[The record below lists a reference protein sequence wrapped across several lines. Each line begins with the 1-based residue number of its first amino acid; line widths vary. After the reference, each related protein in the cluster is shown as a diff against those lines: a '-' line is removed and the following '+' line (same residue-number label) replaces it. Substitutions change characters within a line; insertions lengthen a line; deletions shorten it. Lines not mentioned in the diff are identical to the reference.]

1 MRLRNRILTG
11 ACFLLCSQ
19 WAWAQHP
26 QTPAERAKI
35 DQDNARHF
43 GDDPDDGGPLA
54 KNLSARLKPQDIEAA
69 VRMVG
74 DWELSRSQQYFNN
87 EWTWSTLY
95 IGFLAASQTT
105 SDPKYHDAV
114 AAYAEKMGWRLA
126 SHLPNADNQSIGQA
140 YLDLYLEKPD
150 PAKIGPARDE
160 LDAVMAAPE
169 DPKRIP
175 WWWCDALF
183 MAPPLWV
190 RMTKATGD
198 QKYLNYMKAQYART
212 SALLFDDNEHLYS
225 RDATYLNKTEPN
237 GKKMFWSRGNGW
249 VMAGLVRVLEVLPAS
264 DPARTRYVTQFM
276 EMAARIAALQGKDG
290 LWRAGLLDPDYYGEP
305 ENSGSAFFTYAL
317 AWGVNE
323 GILDAKIYRPVIEKA
338 WKGLLS
344 HIYADGRLGCIQQT
358 GADPQFYKP
367 TASYNYG
374 IGAFLLAGSEVD
386 RLAKT
391 RRK

>member
-1 MRLRNRILTG
+1 MRLRNRIVAG
-11 ACFLLCSQ
+11 ACFLLCTQ
-19 WAWAQHP
+19 CAWAQRT
-26 QTPAERAKI
+26 QTPTEQARI
-35 DQDNARHF
+35 DQDNAHHF

-54 KNLSARLKPQDIEAA
+54 KNLSARLKPQDVEAA
-69 VRMVG
+69 VRKVG

-95 IGFLAASQTT
+95 IGFLAASETT
-105 SDPKYHDAV
+105 GDPKYHDAV
-114 AAYAEKMGWRLA
+114 AAYAVKMGWKLR
-126 SHLPNADNQSIGQA
+126 SHLPNADDQSIGQA

-160 LDAVMAAPE
+160 LDAVIVAPE

-190 RMTKATGD
+190 RMTRATGD
-198 QKYLNYMKAQYART
+198 RKYLDYMKAQYART
-212 SALLFDDNEHLYS
+212 SALLWDDNEHLYS
-225 RDATYLNKTEPN
+225 RDVTYLDKREPN

-264 DPARTRYVTQFM
+264 DPSRTTYVTQFM
-276 EMAARIAALQGKDG
+276 EMAARVAGLQGKDG

-317 AWGVNE
+317 AWGVNA
-323 GILDAKIYRPVIEKA
+323 GILDAKTYRPVVEKA

-358 GADPQFYKP
+358 GADPQFFKP

-391 RRK
+391 SHK

>member
-1 MRLRNRILTG
+1 MSRASFFCYGVSVAI
-11 ACFLLCSQ
+11 
-19 WAWAQHP
+19 AQHT
-26 QTPAERAKI
+26 QTPAQQARI
-35 DQDNARHF
+35 DQDNARHY
-43 GDDPDDGGPLA
+43 GDDPDDGGPPA
-54 KNLSARLKPQDIEAA
+54 KNLSARLKPNDVEAA
-69 VRMVG
+69 VRKVG
-74 DWELSRSQQYFNN
+74 DWELTRSQQYFGN

-95 IGFLAASQTT
+95 IGFLAASDTT
-105 SDPKYHDAV
+105 GDPKYRDAV
-114 AAYAEKMGWRLA
+114 AAYADKMGWRLR
-126 SHLPNADNQSIGQA
+126 SHLPNADDASIGQA
-140 YLDLYLEKPD
+140 YLDLYFLKPD
-150 PAKIGPARDE
+150 PAKIGPTRDE
-160 LDAVMAAPE
+160 LDAVIAAPE

-198 QKYLNYMKAQYART
+198 EKYLNYMKSQYART
-212 SALLFDDNEHLYS
+212 SALLFDPDEHLYA
-225 RDATYLNKTEPN
+225 RDATYLGKTELN

-249 VMAGLVRVLEVLPAS
+249 VMAGLVRMLEVLPAS
-264 DPARTRYVTQFM
+264 DPMRTAYVTQFM
-276 EMAARIAALQGKDG
+276 QMAARVASLQGKDG
-290 LWRAGLLDPDYYGEP
+290 LWRAGLLDAEYYGLP

-317 AWGVNE
+317 AWGVNS
-323 GILDAKIYRPVIEKA
+323 GILDAKTYRPVIERA

-386 RLAKT
+386 RLAKAGH
-391 RRK
+391 R